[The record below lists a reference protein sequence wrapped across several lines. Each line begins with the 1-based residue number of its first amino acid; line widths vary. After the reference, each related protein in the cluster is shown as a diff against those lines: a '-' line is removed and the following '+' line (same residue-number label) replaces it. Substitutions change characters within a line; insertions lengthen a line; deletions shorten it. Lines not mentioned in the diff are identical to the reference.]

1 MALHQK
7 ECSKTDFYNE
17 DKGYYQHIFPT
28 FLWQSKAT
36 AGHAMQYGFCVPFSI
51 LHLIKHAYY

>member
-7 ECSKTDFYNE
+7 ECSNTDPYNE
-17 DKGYYQHIFPT
+17 DKGYYQHIFAT

-36 AGHAMQYGFCVPFSI
+36 AGHAMQYEFCVPFSI
-51 LHLIKHAYY
+51 SHLVKPACF